1 MLGFSPLAGAALAST
16 STGDSSQSVTVSISA
31 AGGIERSA
39 NNLSNPV
46 IRAAVG
52 FLPEETLFNVVVNG
66 RRLGDIDNSGNPV
79 NTNDA
84 INALYWEG
92 GTSSAAVTAYIEGPM
107 TAYMLANLA
116 AYEGINIAFSSV
128 SMSGVVG
135 TGVTVDVET
144 NVDVNNRLQIAQVSD
159 NLAPAISRTTA
170 GFQPEA
176 TLFNTVVNGRNLGD
190 LNDDGSVNV
199 NDVTVAL
206 QWDNDSA
213 ILPVASASYIS
224 GPMNDYMIANFS
236 SFGPAGIGLIFN
248 SPTGVGTVGTGV
260 IVETNKNVAT
270 LNNRLQI
277 AQVSD
282 NLAPALSKAA
292 GNQPPN
298 VTLFNTLVNGRKL
311 GDINDDGNLDGQD
324 VFIAQKWDF
333 DNASLSLNDS
343 LYISGPM
350 NDYMIANFSS
360 FGPSGIGLIFN
371 SPTGVGTVGTGVTVE
386 TSQVI
391 DVDNVGVTA
400 TGVVDV
406 DGVDVEADQVIDVNN
421 VGITATGVV
430 DVDGVDVEAD
440 QVIDVNNRREI
451 ARTTNNLAAPILRG
465 AVAFEPEKTLFE
477 VVVNGRILGDIAND
491 SNFSSFDA
499 ILAAQWEAGTSSAAT
514 TAYIEGPMNT
524 YMLGNISAYEGINIA
539 FTTLDA
545 TGVVDDVTIV
555 EGAGVSV
562 SLDNINITATGVVGT
577 DTTVETDAVIDVDNL
592 NITATGVVDDVTVV
606 EGTGVSVS
614 LDNINITATGV
625 VEVDGVDVETGAVFD
640 VDNLDITATG
650 VVDDVTV
657 VEGTGVS
664 VSLDNI
670 NITATGVVE
679 VDGVDV
685 ETGAVIDVDNVSITA
700 TGVVGTDTT
709 IETDQVIDIN
719 NRQEIA
725 RTANNLSTP
734 IARASLNIE
743 PEKTLFNVDVNGR
756 KLGDIDNN
764 GSVTIFDSIAA
775 AQWEAGISSAT
786 ITAYIQGPMSA
797 YMLGNLSAY
806 EGINIAFTTL
816 DATGAINDVTVTEGT
831 GVTVSLNNTGITA
844 TGVVGTVLIW
854 SAIIPNQP
862 ANFIPIIS
870 SQTPFFTPTNPSQSA
885 SFAEIVPSQ
894 TSSWTPINPAPSTSW
909 VKTQAA

>member
-16 STGDSSQSVTVSISA
+16 GDSSQSVTVSINPS
-31 AGGIERSA
+31 GGIERSA
-39 NNLSNPV
+39 NNLSTPML
-46 IRAAVG
+46 RGAVG
-52 FLPEETLFNVVVNG
+52 FLPEETLFEVVVNG
-66 RRLGDIDNSGNPV
+66 RILGDITNDGSF
-79 NTNDA
+79 NTNDVS
-84 INALYWEG
+84 NALQWEA
-92 GTSSAAVTAYIEGPM
+92 GTSSAASTAYIEGPM

-176 TLFNTVVNGRNLGD
+176 TLFNTAVNGRKLGD

-277 AQVSD
+277 AQINANNLIDGIGAAIGGQQPEATLFNTLVNGRKLGDLNGSTPTTVNTQDVFIAQKWDFANASLSLASASYISGPMNDYMIANFSSFGPAGIGLIFNSPTGVGTVGTGVTVETNQVIDVDNVGVTATGVVGTDTTVETDAVFDVNNRLQIAQVLD
-282 NLAPALSKAA
+282 NLAPAISKAV

-311 GDINDDGNLDGQD
+311 GDINDNGSLSGQD
-324 VFIAQKWDF
+324 TFIAQKWDF

-343 LYISGPM
+343 RYISGPM

-360 FGPSGIGLIFN
+360 FGPAGIGLIFN
-371 SPTGVGTVGTGVTVE
+371 SPTGAGTVGTGVTVE
-386 TSQVI
+386 TDQVI
-391 DVDNVGVTA
+391 DVD
-400 TGVVDV
+400 
-406 DGVDVEADQVIDVNN
+406 N

-430 DVDGVDVEAD
+430 G
-440 QVIDVNNRREI
+440 
-451 ARTTNNLAAPILRG
+451 
-465 AVAFEPEKTLFE
+465 
-477 VVVNGRILGDIAND
+477 
-491 SNFSSFDA
+491 
-499 ILAAQWEAGTSSAAT
+499 
-514 TAYIEGPMNT
+514 
-524 YMLGNISAYEGINIA
+524 
-539 FTTLDA
+539 
-545 TGVVDDVTIV
+545 TGV
-555 EGAGVSV
+555 
-562 SLDNINITATGVVGT
+562 
-577 DTTVETDAVIDVDNL
+577 TVETDQ
-592 NITATGVVDDVTVV
+592 
-606 EGTGVSVS
+606 
-614 LDNINITATGV
+614 
-625 VEVDGVDVETGAVFD
+625 
-640 VDNLDITATG
+640 
-650 VVDDVTV
+650 
-657 VEGTGVS
+657 
-664 VSLDNI
+664 
-670 NITATGVVE
+670 
-679 VDGVDV
+679 
-685 ETGAVIDVDNVSITA
+685 VIDVDNVGITA

-764 GSVTIFDSIAA
+764 GSVTIFDSVAA
-775 AQWEAGISSAT
+775 GQWEAGISSAT
-786 ITAYIQGPMSA
+786 ITAYIEGPMSA
-797 YMLGNLSAY
+797 YMLGNLNAY
-806 EGINIAFTTL
+806 EGINIAFTTI
-816 DATGAINDVTVTEGT
+816 DPTGAVNDVTVTEGT

-862 ANFIPIIS
+862 ANFIPIIP
-870 SQTPFFTPTNPSQSA
+870 SQTPAFTPTNPSQST

>member
-16 STGDSSQSVTVSISA
+16 GDSSQSVTVSINPS
-31 AGGIERSA
+31 GGIERSA
-39 NNLSNPV
+39 NNLSTPML
-46 IRAAVG
+46 RGAVG
-52 FLPEETLFNVVVNG
+52 FLPEETLFEVVVNG
-66 RRLGDIDNSGNPV
+66 RILGDITNDGSF
-79 NTNDA
+79 NTNDVS
-84 INALYWEG
+84 NALQWEA
-92 GTSSAAVTAYIEGPM
+92 GTSSAASTAYIEGPM

-135 TGVTVDVET
+135 TGVTVEADQ
-144 NVDVNNRLQIAQVSD
+144 NVGVTNRLQIAQVSD

-176 TLFNTVVNGRNLGD
+176 TLFNTAVNGRKLGD

-277 AQVSD
+277 AQINANNLIDGIGAAIGGQQPEATLFNTLVNGRKLGDLNGSTPTTVNTQDVFIAQKWDFANASLSLASASYISGPMNDYMIANFSSFGPAGIGLIFNSPTGVGTVGTGVTVETNQVIDVDNVGVTATGVVGTDTTVETDAVFDVNNRLQIAQVLD
-282 NLAPALSKAA
+282 NLAPAISKAV

-311 GDINDDGNLDGQD
+311 GDINDNGSLSGQD
-324 VFIAQKWDF
+324 TFIAQKWDF

-343 LYISGPM
+343 RYISGPM

-360 FGPSGIGLIFN
+360 FGPAGIGLIFN
-371 SPTGVGTVGTGVTVE
+371 SPTGAGTVGTGVTVE
-386 TSQVI
+386 TDQVI
-391 DVDNVGVTA
+391 DVD
-400 TGVVDV
+400 
-406 DGVDVEADQVIDVNN
+406 N

-430 DVDGVDVEAD
+430 G
-440 QVIDVNNRREI
+440 
-451 ARTTNNLAAPILRG
+451 
-465 AVAFEPEKTLFE
+465 
-477 VVVNGRILGDIAND
+477 
-491 SNFSSFDA
+491 
-499 ILAAQWEAGTSSAAT
+499 
-514 TAYIEGPMNT
+514 
-524 YMLGNISAYEGINIA
+524 
-539 FTTLDA
+539 
-545 TGVVDDVTIV
+545 TGV
-555 EGAGVSV
+555 
-562 SLDNINITATGVVGT
+562 
-577 DTTVETDAVIDVDNL
+577 TVETDQ
-592 NITATGVVDDVTVV
+592 
-606 EGTGVSVS
+606 
-614 LDNINITATGV
+614 
-625 VEVDGVDVETGAVFD
+625 
-640 VDNLDITATG
+640 
-650 VVDDVTV
+650 
-657 VEGTGVS
+657 
-664 VSLDNI
+664 
-670 NITATGVVE
+670 
-679 VDGVDV
+679 
-685 ETGAVIDVDNVSITA
+685 VIDVDNVGITA

-764 GSVTIFDSIAA
+764 GSVTIFDSVAA
-775 AQWEAGISSAT
+775 GQWEAGISSAT
-786 ITAYIQGPMSA
+786 ITAYIEGPMSA
-797 YMLGNLSAY
+797 YMLGNLNAY
-806 EGINIAFTTL
+806 EGINIAFTTI
-816 DATGAINDVTVTEGT
+816 DPTGAVNDVTVTEGT

-862 ANFIPIIS
+862 ANFIPIIP
-870 SQTPFFTPTNPSQSA
+870 SQTPAFTPTNPSQST

>member
-16 STGDSSQSVTVSISA
+16 GDSSQSVTVSISA
-31 AGGIERSA
+31 DQIVRSA
-39 NNLSNPV
+39 NNLSTPML
-46 IRAAVG
+46 RGAVG
-52 FLPEETLFNVVVNG
+52 FLPEETLFEVVVNG
-66 RRLGDIDNSGNPV
+66 RILGDITNDGSF
-79 NTNDA
+79 NTNDVS
-84 INALYWEG
+84 NALQWEA
-92 GTSSAAVTAYIEGPM
+92 GTSSAASTAYIEGPM

-135 TGVTVDVET
+135 TGVTVEADQ
-144 NVDVNNRLQIAQVSD
+144 NVGVTNRLQIAQVSD

-176 TLFNTVVNGRNLGD
+176 TLFNTAVNGRKLGD

-213 ILPVASASYIS
+213 ILPVASASYIL

-277 AQVSD
+277 AQINANNLIDGIGAAIGGQQPEATLFNTLVNGRKLGDLNGSTPTTVNTQDVFIAQKWDFANASLSLASASYISGPMNDYMIANFSSFGPAGIGLIFNSPTGVGTVGTGVTVETNQVIDVDNVGVTATGVVGTDTTVETDAVFDVNNRLQIAQVLD
-282 NLAPALSKAA
+282 NLAPAISKAV

-311 GDINDDGNLDGQD
+311 GDINDNGSLSGQD
-324 VFIAQKWDF
+324 TFIAQKWDF

-343 LYISGPM
+343 RYISGPM

-360 FGPSGIGLIFN
+360 FGPAGIGLIFN
-371 SPTGVGTVGTGVTVE
+371 SPTGAGTVGTGVTVE
-386 TSQVI
+386 TDQVI
-391 DVDNVGVTA
+391 DVD
-400 TGVVDV
+400 
-406 DGVDVEADQVIDVNN
+406 N

-430 DVDGVDVEAD
+430 G
-440 QVIDVNNRREI
+440 
-451 ARTTNNLAAPILRG
+451 
-465 AVAFEPEKTLFE
+465 
-477 VVVNGRILGDIAND
+477 
-491 SNFSSFDA
+491 
-499 ILAAQWEAGTSSAAT
+499 
-514 TAYIEGPMNT
+514 
-524 YMLGNISAYEGINIA
+524 
-539 FTTLDA
+539 
-545 TGVVDDVTIV
+545 TGV
-555 EGAGVSV
+555 
-562 SLDNINITATGVVGT
+562 
-577 DTTVETDAVIDVDNL
+577 TVETDQ
-592 NITATGVVDDVTVV
+592 
-606 EGTGVSVS
+606 
-614 LDNINITATGV
+614 
-625 VEVDGVDVETGAVFD
+625 
-640 VDNLDITATG
+640 
-650 VVDDVTV
+650 
-657 VEGTGVS
+657 
-664 VSLDNI
+664 
-670 NITATGVVE
+670 
-679 VDGVDV
+679 
-685 ETGAVIDVDNVSITA
+685 VIDVDNVGITA

-764 GSVTIFDSIAA
+764 GSVTIFDSVAA
-775 AQWEAGISSAT
+775 GQWEAGISSAT
-786 ITAYIQGPMSA
+786 ITAYIEGPMSA
-797 YMLGNLSAY
+797 YMLGNLNAY
-806 EGINIAFTTL
+806 EGINIAFTTI
-816 DATGAINDVTVTEGT
+816 DPTGAVNDVTVTEGT

-862 ANFIPIIS
+862 ANFIPIIP
-870 SQTPFFTPTNPSQSA
+870 SQTPAFTPTNPSQST